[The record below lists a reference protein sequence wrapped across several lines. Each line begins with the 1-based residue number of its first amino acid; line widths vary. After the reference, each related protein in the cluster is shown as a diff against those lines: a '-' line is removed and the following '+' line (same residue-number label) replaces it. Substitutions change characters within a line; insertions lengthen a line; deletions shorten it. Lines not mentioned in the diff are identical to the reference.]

1 MYNYINIFQRVV
13 VRDIQKAGISCLE
26 HDDEYE
32 KEEDENRN
40 SNSRAILFGAFRDP
54 L

>member
-1 MYNYINIFQRVV
+1 VSYPEGYPKGGVTE
-13 VRDIQKAGISCLE
+13 AGISCLE

-40 SNSRAILFGAFRDP
+40 GNS
-54 L
+54 

>member
-1 MYNYINIFQRVV
+1 M
-13 VRDIQKAGISCLE
+13 RDIQKAGVTEAGISCLE

-32 KEEDENRN
+32 KEEDEHRN
-40 SNSRAILFGAFRDP
+40 GNSRAILFGAFRDP